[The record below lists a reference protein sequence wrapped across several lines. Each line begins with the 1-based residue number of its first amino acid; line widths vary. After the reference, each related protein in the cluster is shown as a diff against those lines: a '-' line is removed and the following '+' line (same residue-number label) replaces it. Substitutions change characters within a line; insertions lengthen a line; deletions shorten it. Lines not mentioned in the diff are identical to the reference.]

1 MAKDIAFSG
10 AACLSI
16 IFLMAI
22 VSSLAGADIDNIFG
36 GEGRNE
42 GKEWLK
48 VSLVI
53 TKTLPNHKIFGSLG
67 IFLFF
72 VFTTYKCVL
81 DSWVGTGGGTF

>member
-16 IFLMAI
+16 IFLVAI
-22 VSSLAGADIDNIFG
+22 VSSLGGADIDNIFG

-53 TKTLPNHKIFGSLG
+53 TKTLLSHKIFGSLQWHP
-67 IFLFF
+67 L
-72 VFTTYKCVL
+72 VFRLYNLQSTNVC
-81 DSWVGTGGGTF
+81 STFG